1 VAVAAAAG
9 VWSSSAAEVVRAT
22 KRATVLFLLFSAIIS
37 SSAEGSRDDNG
48 KGKEAPIPL
57 PAMFSKLGGQFSMMC
72 VMRAARLQKDKWG

>member
-1 VAVAAAAG
+1 VAAAAAAG

-57 PAMFSKLGGQFSMMC
+57 PAMFSKLGQFSMTC
-72 VMRAARLQKDKWG
+72 ERAARLQKDKWG